1 MISFIEAC
9 SQQQACPGILP
20 GLGILV
26 SGLLRY
32 CLADFLLYWGWLR
45 RRFLI
50 VTDCGGDP
58 VPCPLWGEERVML
71 DNELGSIIFQ
81 LYFLNVETIFIVS
94 VDMIPCKC
102 FSRNGII
109 Y

>member
-9 SQQQACPGILP
+9 SQQQACPGNFAR
-20 GLGILV
+20 V
-26 SGLLRY
+26 RY
-32 CLADFLLYWGWLR
+32 FHYSPL
-45 RRFLI
+45 
-50 VTDCGGDP
+50 
-58 VPCPLWGEERVML
+58 LWGEERVML
-71 DNELGSIIFQ
+71 DNELGSITFQ